1 MPHTFIELNEQGQIK
16 QIKGHFKAK
25 NIKKYFK
32 ELRSYLN
39 GNGSR
44 KTIIERD

>member
-1 MPHTFIELNEQGQIK
+1 MPYTFIELNDYGEIK
-16 QIKGHFKAK
+16 QIKGSFKAK
-25 NIKKYFK
+25 DCRKYFK
-32 ELRSYLN
+32 ELKSYLK

>member
-16 QIKGHFKAK
+16 FIKGSFKAK
-25 NIKKYFK
+25 DCRKYFK
-32 ELRSYLN
+32 ELKSYLK

>member
-16 QIKGHFKAK
+16 FIKGSFKAK
-25 NIKKYFK
+25 DCRKYFK
-32 ELRSYLN
+32 ELKDNLI

-44 KTIIERD
+44 KTIIRRD